1 MNIGRTEK
9 MVYNIRNN
17 SDKTGE
23 EKLLDAIFD
32 FGTYSLE
39 EIIHFKRMFD
49 PFDKHTQII
58 VGRPDARQ
66 RERVLDIFY
75 DQDLKQYI
83 TILTTHNKLRDK

>member
-9 MVYNIRNN
+9 MVHDMMSN
-17 SDKTGE
+17 SGKTGE

-32 FGTYSLE
+32 FGTYSME

-49 PFDKHTQII
+49 PFDQHTQII

-75 DQDLKQYI
+75 DKELRQYI
-83 TILTTHNKLRDK
+83 TILTNHNKLRAK

>member
-9 MVYNIRNN
+9 MVNDMKNN
-17 SDKTGE
+17 SGKTGE
-23 EKLLDAIFD
+23 EKLLDAILD
-32 FGTYSLE
+32 FGTYSME
-39 EIIHFKRMFD
+39 EILHFKRMFD

-75 DQDLKQYI
+75 DSELRQYI
-83 TILTTHNKLRDK
+83 TILTTHNKLRTK

>member
-9 MVYNIRNN
+9 MVNDMRNN
-17 SDKTGE
+17 SGKTGE

-32 FGTYSLE
+32 FGTYSME

-49 PFDKHTQII
+49 PFDRHTQII

-75 DQDLKQYI
+75 DKELGQYI
-83 TILTTHNKLRDK
+83 TILTTHNKLRTK

>member
-9 MVYNIRNN
+9 MVNDMRNN
-17 SDKTGE
+17 SGKTGE

-32 FGTYSLE
+32 FGTYSME

-49 PFDKHTQII
+49 PFGQHTQII

-75 DQDLKQYI
+75 DKELGQYI
-83 TILTTHNKLRDK
+83 TILTTHNKLRTK